1 MATASVERTKTE
13 PITYCDPWATGA
25 EGPHIRYPNEIN
37 EEGEERVSRK
47 RLKLKHGNAKVAPGS
62 VEEQVMRTYLT
73 KRFGNPDTYK
83 GETLIPGA
91 RCNCGFA
98 TVNREAARAH
108 KARWPDH
115 DLEF

>member
-47 RLKLKHGNAKVAPGS
+47 RLTLKHGNAKVAPGS